1 VILHEAG
8 VPPIHTPVS
17 TFKALPESVKER
29 LYLVHIAENSVPEG
43 LKLAKAGVHNSIEIE
58 VEQHD
63 FLDAYQLLETIESVD
78 IFRSIV
84 DARRSRE
91 ALLCSQIEHFE
102 PGQVICEQGST
113 GDKFYI
119 IRKGIVS
126 VFAKGAV
133 KHLISGDFFGEQ
145 SLVHENTRRTATCLA
160 CCKVTLISFN
170 RLDFLSLIRGSAST
184 VKDILNLAS
193 MRKDKSW
200 SVLAGNS
207 IFGNMTSHQKQSLQG
222 LLKKEFFNK
231 GDKIWQA
238 GKCAENA
245 LLLLSGSLLVTRK
258 KRNGKDCEEYVDQV
272 VTDPSTFLCD
282 SHTMLRP
289 DKHNEFITATSVTVE
304 ALSNCVIYTVSC
316 KDLQWFLSTNPGPK
330 LAMYNTLCI
339 PALQSARGDEED
351 LSQTFIS
358 L

>member
-1 VILHEAG
+1 M
-8 VPPIHTPVS
+8 
-17 TFKALPESVKER
+17 
-29 LYLVHIAENSVPEG
+29 
-43 LKLAKAGVHNSIEIE
+43 
-58 VEQHD
+58 
-63 FLDAYQLLETIESVD
+63 
-78 IFRSIV
+78 
-84 DARRSRE
+84 
-91 ALLCSQIEHFE
+91 CSQIEHFE
-102 PGQVICEQGST
+102 PGQVICEQGSM

-126 VFAKGAV
+126 VFAKGTL

-222 LLKKEFFNK
+222 VLQKRSLAK
-231 GDKIWQA
+231 GETPWQA
-238 GKCAENA
+238 GECIQDA
-245 LLLLSGSLLVTRK
+245 LLLLSGTLLVTRK
-258 KRNGKDCEEYVDQV
+258 KRSGNGNGNATHSGRDEYIEHV
-272 VTDPSTFLCD
+272 VSEPSTFLCD
-282 SHTMLRP
+282 SQTMLRP
-289 DKHNEFITATSVTVE
+289 EKHSDPTSVTVE
-304 ALSNCVIYTVSC
+304 ALSDCVVYTVSK

-339 PALQSARGDEED
+339 PALPSANNLDED
-351 LSQTFIS
+351 ITQTFIS